1 VAVANVKIKVFADG
15 ANVTEILELAQNPVI
30 KGFTTNPTL
39 MFRSGVVDYEAFA
52 REILDQVTT
61 LPVSFEVIADDVA
74 EMSRQARLLA
84 SWGDNVFVK
93 IPITNTQGSSC
104 APLIKELAADGLR
117 LNVTALTTIGHV
129 QAVSEVLTPEVP
141 MIVSVFAGRIADAGV
156 DPIPVMDQSLKL
168 LAPYPLA
175 ELLWASPREILNIVQ
190 AESVGCHIITVTNDL
205 LAKLSGLDRDLE
217 TVSLDTVKMFYND
230 AVRSGLSLS

>member
-1 VAVANVKIKVFADG
+1 LVTVANVKIKIFADG
-15 ANVTEILELAQNPVI
+15 ANVTEILEVAQNPLI

-52 REILDQVTT
+52 REVLEQVTT
-61 LPVSFEVIADDVA
+61 LPVSFEVIADDFA
-74 EMSRQARLLA
+74 EMSRQARRLA
-84 SWGDNVFVK
+84 SWGDNVLVK
-93 IPITNTQGSSC
+93 IPITNTHGNSC

-117 LNVTALTTIGHV
+117 LNVTALTTIGQV
-129 QAVSEVLTPEVP
+129 QSITDVLNPEVP
-141 MIVSVFAGRIADAGV
+141 MIVSVFAGRIADTGI

-190 AESVGCHIITVTNDL
+190 ATFVGCHIITVTNDL
-205 LAKLSGLDRDLE
+205 LAKLSSLDRDLE
-217 TVSLDTVKMFYND
+217 TVSLDTVRMFYND
-230 AVRSGLSLS
+230 AVRSGLTL